1 MSKAVCCL
9 NIYATICTIIIIILF
24 YVISAEISCSLITE
38 VSGTDNKVKTSN
50 NYEFLSFDNRKS
62 KDWGEQCIT
71 WSFHGFELFE
81 FLVMGTFAI
90 FLMVK
95 GMKKFCGKG
104 GYLEKRKEMKL
115 KRDAAKFE
123 KLKSRFENIVEKDKT
138 EAKGHVPDNC
148 KEPVKDSHAVVIK
161 QLPPFVL

>member
-9 NIYATICTIIIIILF
+9 SIYATICTIIIIILS

-62 KDWGEQCIT
+62 KDGGEQCST

-115 KRDAAKFE
+115 KRDAAKF
-123 KLKSRFENIVEKDKT
+123 
-138 EAKGHVPDNC
+138 
-148 KEPVKDSHAVVIK
+148 
-161 QLPPFVL
+161 